1 MGGVQDNRR
10 GDKEEERDMYV
21 STRGGER
28 ATASEAILKGL
39 ASDGGLFVPEKIEKI
54 NFDGAHYR
62 KDIGKR
68 ALNA

>member
-1 MGGVQDNRR
+1 MNLSAYDAV
-10 GDKEEERDMYV
+10 
-21 STRGGER
+21 
-28 ATASEAILKGL
+28 
-39 ASDGGLFVPEKIEKI
+39 EKI